1 MRAMFTHFCVLTYQI
16 YQDDDASNFT
26 KGEGY
31 DERPTTWITRSYHYM
46 VFMIH
51 YDSTLQP

>member
-51 YDSTLQP
+51 YDSTL